1 MKKTLSQTKVI
12 NNSQSSVCFFNTNF
26 GEMAVIWSE
35 FKKQPTVYQIF
46 IPKPKISTR
55 KTVSQSFS
63 GLITAS
69 CDEINMLINQIK
81 AFLTGE
87 DIRFSLDILRMDL
100 CTPFQGK
107 VLRAEFAI
115 PRGRV
120 SSYGLIA
127 KHLNKP
133 GAARAVGTALATNPF
148 PIVIP
153 CHRALRSDGHLGGYQ
168 GGVAMKRKLLQM
180 ERVAFQDENHVKTK
194 NFYYLNAD

>member
-1 MKKTLSQTKVI
+1 
-12 NNSQSSVCFFNTNF
+12 
-26 GEMAVIWSE
+26 MAIIWSE
-35 FKKQPTVYQIF
+35 FKKNPAVSQIF
-46 IPKPKISTR
+46 IPKLKISTR

-63 GLITAS
+63 GLIAAS
-69 CDEINMLINQIK
+69 CDEMDVLINQIK

-87 DIRFSLDILRMDL
+87 DIQFSFDILRMDR

-133 GAARAVGTALATNPF
+133 GAARAVGTALATNLF
-148 PIVIP
+148 PIIIP

-168 GGVAMKRKLLQM
+168 GGLAMKRKLLQM
-180 ERVAFQDENHVKTK
+180 EGIVFQDENHVTPE
-194 NFYYLNAD
+194 NFYYLNAY